1 MARATAGVTTNR
13 GDKLVTIVRGF
24 ESAAV
29 APILE
34 KANENGLGQCGVVR
48 GGVVKSDS

>member
-1 MARATAGVTTNR
+1 MARPTVGVTTNR
-13 GDKLVTIVRGF
+13 GDRLVTIVRGF

-34 KANENGLGQCGVVR
+34 NTNEDGLGRCGVVR
-48 GGVVKSDS
+48 GGVVRSDS